1 MRLFNHCSVPLLTVP
16 LLCLP
21 SFAGPTPAKKPI
33 KKNSS
38 PPIRIGIV
46 ERGFKA
52 TIPDQKRPGKLLC
65 YVEAASAEGQSA
77 DTGFLGKMTQVLAK
91 LYQQG
96 QPSATLTA
104 PRADG
109 SGTPKAL
116 VITCTGGVV
125 VHSLTQLGT
134 VLTADTVVWY
144 SKSNQ
149 IVATGHVVYHDSK
162 TGVTASMP
170 RFVADTQLKT
180 FHSEGPGH
188 ASGRF

>member
-1 MRLFNHCSVPLLTVP
+1 MPVLAISLLG
-16 LLCLP
+16 LP
-21 SFAGPTPAKKPI
+21 SFAGPVPVKKPV

-46 ERGFKA
+46 ERAVKV
-52 TIPDQKRPGKLLC
+52 TIPDPKRPGKLLC

-77 DTGFLGKMTQVLAK
+77 ETGFLGNMTQVLAK

-134 VLTADTVVWY
+134 VMTADMVVWHA
-144 SKSNQ
+144 SSNQ
-149 IVATGHVVYHDSK
+149 IVATGHVVYRDGK
-162 TGVTASMP
+162 TGTILHVPKLT
-170 RFVADTQLKT
+170 ADTRLKT
-180 FHSEGPGH
+180 LYGSGSGH